1 LRDAVGVVVSA
12 FAARRPSVL
21 VHLAFAVACV
31 TVVGCERG
39 SDPSVPKPEPNA
51 VEQAPVAAAP
61 TRGWEAPEAAPGGE
75 AYGDDLRGRLA
86 AALNAKAAG
95 YEPRTSHLRPD
106 GSPLY
111 TNRLILESSPYLL
124 QHAHNPVDW
133 RPWGDEAFEAA
144 RKLGRPVLLSVGYST
159 CHWCHVMERESFEDF
174 EIATY
179 INANYVAI
187 KVDREELPDVDAVY
201 MNVLQMLTGRGGGWP
216 MTVVLTADRQPLF
229 AGTYFPARDGDRGTG
244 TGLLTVLRSLSERF
258 AREGDAMAREAAAVS
273 KRLQAASAPRPPGDL
288 PTARVI
294 SAAAREM
301 SASFDTLFGGFG
313 RAPKFPRSVSLEL
326 LLRYHRR
333 SKDPDALH
341 MAVYT
346 LERMAAG
353 GMRDRIG
360 GGFHRYAT
368 DARWLVPHFEKM
380 LYDNALLA
388 VAYLEG
394 YQISGRRDFLAVA
407 VETLDYVAREMTN
420 AAGGFYSA
428 TDADSAGPA
437 GVDEEG
443 RFFTWTPAEVREVV
457 ARDDVDLVLQAYG
470 ISEAGN
476 FENGRSIVHAASGL
490 DVVARKLGIPL
501 DAATRRLEAARVALY
516 RARAARP
523 APARDDKIIAAWN
536 GLMISAF
543 ARGALVAGDADYGE
557 RARAAAEFVVGR
569 MIDADGRLAR
579 VWKDGKSRHAGVLD
593 DYAFV
598 IAGLLDLFEASAEP
612 RWLEAAVRLQRQLE
626 EDFADPAGGYFL
638 TRKDRETLLV
648 RLKPDYD
655 SALPAGNSVA
665 ALNLLRLAELTGEE
679 SYRKNAEKVFRAFA
693 RPLVER
699 PSSLPRMLGALDWYL
714 DEAKEI
720 VIVLPDYET
729 EVSRFVRRLGEMFL
743 PNRTLVVAGHG
754 DHAKRI
760 AALVPLA
767 AGKAIV
773 DDVTTAYVCE
783 NRVCKKPTSDPEEF
797 ARQLAPITPYP

>member
-1 LRDAVGVVVSA
+1 VLVSA
-12 FAARRPSVL
+12 IDARSLSVL
-21 VHLAFAVACV
+21 VRLALAVASV
-31 TVVGCERG
+31 ALAACER
-39 SDPSVPKPEPNA
+39 PAEAPAPVTEAKPHEEAP
-51 VEQAPVAAAP
+51 PVAAPKRA
-61 TRGWEAPEAAPGGE
+61 WEVPEAAPGGLP
-75 AYGDDLRGRLA
+75 YGEELRARLA
-86 AALNAKAAG
+86 EALNVKPEG
-95 YEPRTSHLRPD
+95 YEPRTFHLRPD
-106 GSPLY
+106 GSPFY
-111 TNRLILESSPYLL
+111 TNRLVLESSPYLL

-133 RPWGDEAFEAA
+133 RPWGDEAFETA

-159 CHWCHVMERESFEDF
+159 CHWCHVMERESFEDL

-179 INANYVAI
+179 INAHYVAI

-201 MNVLQMLTGRGGGWP
+201 MSVLQMLTGSGGWP
-216 MTVVLTADRQPLF
+216 MTIVLTAERRPLF
-229 AGTYFPARDGDRGTG
+229 AGTYFPARDGDRGAG
-244 TGLLTVLRSLSERF
+244 TGLLTVLTSLSDRF
-258 AREGDAMAREAAAVS
+258 AREREAMASEAAAVS
-273 KRLQAASAPRPPGDL
+273 KRLRAASAPKPPGGL
-288 PTARVI
+288 PTTRAI
-294 SAAAREM
+294 SAATREL

-313 RAPKFPRSVSLEL
+313 GAPKFPRSATLEL

-333 SKDPDALH
+333 TRDADALH

-394 YQISGRRDFLAVA
+394 YQVSGRGEFLAVA
-407 VETLDYVAREMTN
+407 VETLDYIAREMTDSR
-420 AAGGFYSA
+420 GGFYSA

-457 ARDDVDLVLQAYG
+457 AREDVDLVLQAYG

-476 FENGRSIVHAASGL
+476 FENGRSVVHGASGL
-490 DVVARKLGIPL
+490 DVVARKLGMPL
-501 DAATRRLEAARVALY
+501 DAAKRRLETARVALY
-516 RARAARP
+516 RARSARP
-523 APARDDKIIAAWN
+523 APVRDEKIIAAWN

-543 ARGALVAGDADYGE
+543 ARGALVAGNADYTE
-557 RARAAAEFVVGR
+557 IARAAAEFVVGR
-569 MIDADGRLAR
+569 MVDADGRLAR
-579 VWKDGKSRHAGVLD
+579 VWKDGEARHDGVLD
-593 DYAFV
+593 DYAFM
-598 IAGLLDLFEASAEP
+598 IAGLLDLFEAAAEP
-612 RWLEAAVRLQRQLE
+612 RWLEAAVRLQARLD

-638 TRKDRETLLV
+638 TAKGRDPLLV

-655 SALPAGNSVA
+655 SAVPAGNSVA
-665 ALNLLRLAELTGEE
+665 ALNLLRLSELKGEE
-679 SYRKNAEKVFRAFA
+679 RYRRGAEKLLRAFA
-693 RPLVER
+693 RPLASR
-699 PSSLPRMLGALDWYL
+699 PSSLPRMLCALDWYL
-714 DEAKEI
+714 DKPKEI

-754 DHAKRI
+754 AHAKRI

-767 AGKAIV
+767 VDKEIV

-797 ARQLAPITPYP
+797 ARQLAPVTPYP

>member
-1 LRDAVGVVVSA
+1 LRDAVGVA
-12 FAARRPSVL
+12 VL
-21 VHLAFAVACV
+21 ALASYSRASLTRLALAVACV
-31 TVVGCERG
+31 SIVACERS
-39 SDPSVPKPEPNA
+39 SDTAAPEIRSEP
-51 VEQAPVAAAP
+51 VEQAPEVVVP
-61 TRGWEAPEAAPGGE
+61 VRDWNVPDAAPGGQP
-75 AYGDDLRGRLA
+75 YGEDLHGRLA
-86 AALNAKAAG
+86 NALNGKPAG
-95 YEPRTSHLRPD
+95 YEPRTFHLRPD
-106 GSPLY
+106 GSPFY
-111 TNRLILESSPYLL
+111 TNRLILETSPYLL

-133 RPWGDEAFEAA
+133 HPWGDEAFETA

-159 CHWCHVMERESFEDF
+159 CHWCHVMERESFEDL

-179 INANYVAI
+179 MNANYVAI

-201 MNVLQMLTGRGGGWP
+201 MNVLMMLTGGGGWP
-216 MTVVLTADRQPLF
+216 MTVVLTPDRQPLF
-229 AGTYFPARDGDRGTG
+229 AGTYFPARDGDRGAG
-244 TGLLTVLRSLSERF
+244 KGLLTVLTSLQDRF
-258 AREGDAMAREAAAVS
+258 SREGDAMAKEAAALS

-288 PTARVI
+288 PTSRVI
-294 SAAAREM
+294 AAATREL
-301 SASFDTLFGGFG
+301 SVTFDTLFGGFG
-313 RAPKFPRSVSLEL
+313 RAPKFPRSVTLEL
-326 LLRYHRR
+326 LMRYHRR
-333 SKDPDALH
+333 TQNADALH
-341 MAVYT
+341 MVVYT

-394 YQISGRRDFLAVA
+394 YQVSGRRDFLAVA
-407 VETLDYVAREMTN
+407 IETLDYVAREMTDP
-420 AAGGFYSA
+420 AGGFYSA
-428 TDADSAGPA
+428 TDADSAGPE

-457 ARDDVDLVLQAYG
+457 AREDVDLVLQAYG
-470 ISEAGN
+470 ITEAGN
-476 FENGRSIVHAASGL
+476 FENGRSVVHAASAI
-490 DVVARKLGIPL
+490 DVVARKLGMPR
-501 DAATRRLEAARVALY
+501 DAATRRLEAARAALY

-543 ARGALVAGDADYGE
+543 ARGALVAGDADYTE
-557 RARAAAEFVVGR
+557 KARAAARFVVDR
-569 MIDADGRLAR
+569 MIDGDARLAR
-579 VWKDGKSRHAGVLD
+579 IFKDGQSRHAGVLD

-612 RWLEAAVRLQRQLE
+612 HWLEAAVRLQKRLE
-626 EDFADPAGGYFL
+626 ADFADPAGGYFL
-638 TRKDRETLLV
+638 TPKGREALLV

-679 SYRKNAEKVFRAFA
+679 SYGTTAEKLLRAFA
-693 RPLVER
+693 RPLSER
-699 PSSLPRMLGALDWYL
+699 PSSLPRMLSALDWYL
-714 DEAKEI
+714 DKPKEI

-754 DHAKRI
+754 EHARRV

-767 AGKAIV
+767 ADKEIIE
-773 DDVTTAYVCE
+773 DMTTAYVCE

-797 ARQLAPITPYP
+797 ARQLAPVTPYP

>member
-1 LRDAVGVVVSA
+1 MSA
-12 FAARRPSVL
+12 I
-21 VHLAFAVACV
+21 
-31 TVVGCERG
+31 GCERG
-39 SDPSVPKPEPNA
+39 SDTAAPVSEAKP
-51 VEQAPVAAAP
+51 VEQPPAVAAP
-61 TRGWEAPEAAPGGE
+61 QRDWEAPEAAPGG
-75 AYGDDLRGRLA
+75 APYGDELRSSLA
-86 AALNAKAAG
+86 AALNAKPAE
-95 YEPRTSHLRPD
+95 YEPRTFHLRPD

-159 CHWCHVMERESFEDF
+159 CHWCHVMERESFEDL

-201 MNVLQMLTGRGGGWP
+201 MNVLQMLTGGGGWP
-216 MTVVLTADRQPLF
+216 MTIVLTANRQPVF
-229 AGTYFPARDGDRGTG
+229 AGTYFPARDGDRGAG
-244 TGLLTVLRSLSERF
+244 TGLLTVLTTLRDRF
-258 AREGDAMAREAAAVS
+258 AREGDAMAREAASVS
-273 KRLQAASAPRPPGDL
+273 RRLQAASAPRPPGDL
-288 PTARVI
+288 PKAGVMTAA
-294 SAAAREM
+294 SREL
-301 SASFDTLFGGFG
+301 STTFDTLFGGFG
-313 RAPKFPRSVSLEL
+313 RAPKFPRSVTLEF

-333 SKDPDALH
+333 TNDAGALH
-341 MAVYT
+341 MVVYT

-394 YQISGRRDFLAVA
+394 YQATGRRDFLAVA
-407 VETLDYVAREMTN
+407 NETLDYVAREMTD
-420 AAGGFYSA
+420 ATGGFYSA
-428 TDADSAGPA
+428 TDADSEGPA

-457 ARDDVDLVLQAYG
+457 AREDVDLVLQAYG
-470 ISEAGN
+470 ITEAGN

-490 DVVARKLGIPL
+490 DGVARKLGIPL
-501 DAATRRLEAARVALY
+501 DAATRKLEAARAGLY
-516 RARAARP
+516 RARAGRA
-523 APARDDKIIAAWN
+523 APARDDKIISGWN

-543 ARGALVAGDADYGE
+543 ARGALVAGDADYAE
-557 RARAAAEFVVGR
+557 RARAAGAFVVTR
-569 MIDADGRLAR
+569 MVDGDGRLAR
-579 VWKDGKSRHAGVLD
+579 IWKDGHARHAGVLD

-598 IAGLLDLFEASAEP
+598 IAGMLDLFEASAEP
-612 RWLEAAVRLQRQLE
+612 RWLEAALRLQQRLDD
-626 EDFADPAGGYFL
+626 DFADPAGGYFL
-638 TRKDRETLLV
+638 TAKGHDPLLV

-665 ALNLLRLAELTGEE
+665 VLNLLRLAELTGNDG
-679 SYRKNAEKVFRAFA
+679 YRQAAEKTLRAFA
-693 RPLVER
+693 QPLAER
-699 PSSLPRMLGALDWYL
+699 PSSLPRMLCALDWYL
-714 DEAKEI
+714 DKPKEI

-754 DHAKRI
+754 AHAKRI
-760 AALVPLA
+760 SELVPLA
-767 AGKAIV
+767 EGKDIIE
-773 DDVTTAYVCE
+773 DVTTAYVCE

-797 ARQLAPITPYP
+797 ARQLAPIAPYP

>member
-12 FAARRPSVL
+12 FVARSSSLVLRLAIAA
-21 VHLAFAVACV
+21 ACV
-31 TVVGCERG
+31 STIACDRS
-39 SDPSVPKPEPNA
+39 SDSPSPVTADSKPA
-51 VEQAPVAAAP
+51 QRAAAAVP
-61 TRGWEAPEAAPGGE
+61 VRDWVAPEAAPGGE
-75 AYGDDLRGRLA
+75 PYGDELRGRLT
-86 AALNAKAAG
+86 AALNLKPAG
-95 YEPRTSHLRPD
+95 YEPRTFHLRPD

-111 TNRLILESSPYLL
+111 TNRLVLETSPYLL

-133 RPWGDEAFEAA
+133 RPWGDEAFATA

-159 CHWCHVMERESFEDF
+159 CHWCHVMERESFEDL

-201 MNVLQMLTGRGGGWP
+201 MSVLQMLTGGGGGWP

-244 TGLLTVLRSLSERF
+244 TGLLTVLTSLRDRF
-258 AREGDAMAREAAAVS
+258 AREGDAMANEAAALS

-288 PTARVI
+288 PTSRAI
-294 SAAAREM
+294 EKAAREL

-313 RAPKFPRSVSLEL
+313 RAPKFPRSVTLDL

-333 SKDPDALH
+333 TKDPDALH
-341 MAVYT
+341 IVVYT

-388 VAYLEG
+388 VSYLEG
-394 YQISGRRDFLAVA
+394 YQVSGRRDFLAVA
-407 VETLDYVAREMTN
+407 VETLDYVAREMTDP
-420 AAGGFYSA
+420 AGGFYSA

-457 ARDDVDLVLQAYG
+457 AREDVDLVLQAYG
-470 ISEAGN
+470 ITEGGN
-476 FENGRSIVHAASGL
+476 FENGRSVVHAASGV
-490 DVVARKLGIPL
+490 DVVARKLGVPL
-501 DAATRRLEAARVALY
+501 DAATRRLEAARAALY

-523 APARDDKIIAAWN
+523 APPRDEKIIAAWN

-543 ARGALVAGDADYGE
+543 ARGALIAGDADYTE
-557 RARAAAEFVVGR
+557 SARDAGAFVVDR
-569 MIDADGRLAR
+569 MIDSDGRLAR
-579 VWKDGKSRHAGVLD
+579 VWKDGQVRHAGVLD

-612 RWLEAAVRLQRQLE
+612 RWLESAVRLQKRLE
-626 EDFADPAGGYFL
+626 ADFADPAGGYFL
-638 TRKDRETLLV
+638 TPKDREALLL

-665 ALNLLRLAELTGEE
+665 ALNLLRLAELTGEDG
-679 SYRKNAEKVFRAFA
+679 YRASAEKVLRAFA
-693 RPLVER
+693 RPLTER
-699 PSSLPRMLGALDWYL
+699 PSSLPRMLCALDWYL
-714 DEAKEI
+714 DKPKEI

-729 EVSRFVRRLGEMFL
+729 EVSRFVRRLGEIFL

-754 DHAKRI
+754 EHAKRI

-767 AGKAIV
+767 AGKEIV
-773 DDVTTAYVCE
+773 EDVTTAYVCE

-797 ARQLAPITPYP
+797 ARQLAPVTPYP